1 MREIVS
7 VQTMRD
13 SDAACIA
20 AGTPGRELMGRAA
33 AVVEEKGRFHGHVGI
48 LCGSGGN
55 GGDGYALALLLD
67 ARGLAVTV
75 FTLSEKASED
85 GAYYRA
91 QCRECLIPLVPYE
104 AGTDLSG
111 FTVLADCLLGTGFS
125 GEPRGLTADAIRQ
138 INASGAYVVSVD
150 IPSGLSGDSGLGEC
164 AVKADRTVSI
174 GSLKPGHFLGRA
186 RDVRGELVNADI
198 GIPPLAVDARLMEEA
213 DAAACIP
220 RREHWSHKG
229 KYGYAGLAGGSL
241 PYSGA
246 PRLAAMACAA
256 MRSGAGVAVAAAPR
270 SLCPLIAPLVL
281 ESTLL
286 PLSENGAGELVFAE
300 EEWAALLQR
309 VKTLSFGMGIGRGGA
324 VKQALAYVLA
334 HFEGRLVIDADG
346 LFALSGLSP
355 AALHES
361 RAQVLLTPHLGE
373 ASRLLGVPAAEIER
387 EPLRYA
393 KQLAEE
399 WRCTVLLT
407 GSGTVVT
414 DGTETWITDRG
425 CAGMATAGSGDVLSG
440 VLAALLGYGEGSLP
454 KLAAAG
460 AYLCGLAGERAELD
474 IGPTAMT
481 AGDTARQIGQA
492 VRRLEL
498 VRDRATV

>member
-7 VQTMRD
+7 VKTMRD

-20 AGTPGRELMGRAA
+20 AGTPGRVLMGRAA
-33 AVVEEKGRFHGHVGI
+33 AAVLKRGGFRGRTGI

-55 GGDGYALALLLD
+55 GGDGCALALLLE
-67 ARGLAVTV
+67 ARGLDVTV
-75 FTLSEKASED
+75 FTLSEHASED
-85 GAYYRA
+85 GAVYRA
-91 QCRECLIPLVPYE
+91 QCRERQIPLVPYE
-104 AGTDLSG
+104 PGTDLRG
-111 FTVLADCLLGTGFS
+111 FDSLADCLLGTGFS
-125 GEPRGLTADAIRQ
+125 GAPRETYADAIRQ
-138 INASGAYVVSVD
+138 MNASGAFIVSVD

-164 AVKADRTVSI
+164 AVKADRTIAV

-186 RDVRGELVNADI
+186 RDVRGELFCEDI
-198 GIPPLAVDARLMEEA
+198 GIPPLQIDACLMEEA

-220 RREHWSHKG
+220 RRAHWSHKG

-270 SLCPLIAPLVL
+270 SLCPLIAPHVL
-281 ESTLL
+281 ESTLF
-286 PLSENGAGELVFAE
+286 PLSENAAGELAFAE

-309 VKTLSFGMGIGRGGA
+309 VRTLSFGMGIGRGEA
-324 VKQALAYVLA
+324 VKPALAYVLE
-334 HFEGRLVIDADG
+334 HFDGRLVIDADG
-346 LFALSGLSP
+346 LFALSELGP
-355 AALHES
+355 AALCAS

-373 ASRLLGVPAAEIER
+373 ASRLLGIPAAEIER
-387 EPLRYA
+387 EPLRRA
-393 KQLAEE
+393 KELAEK
-399 WRCTVLLT
+399 WRCTVLLK

-425 CAGMATAGSGDVLSG
+425 CPGMATAGSGDVLSG

-460 AYLCGLAGERAELD
+460 AYLCGMAGERAELET
-474 IGPTAMT
+474 GPTAMT
-481 AGDTARQIGQA
+481 AGDTVRQIGQA